1 MYELVDPPT
10 KKDIFAVKWVYKTR
24 YVVDGSIQNHKERL
38 VTNTKAQRKIGSK
51 GVFSKF
57 KYRK

>member
-1 MYELVDPPT
+1 MS
-10 KKDIFAVKWVYKTR
+10 KKDIFAVKWVYKAR
-24 YVVDGSIQNHKERL
+24 YVVDGSIQNNKQRL